1 MKNLI
6 KLLVSVCLVS
16 VLFGMVVAQP
26 AMAQTEVAFWVR
38 WSGDEFNAMK
48 QIVDKYNSLQNE
60 IYVNLLSVSD
70 LETKFYTAV
79 AAGNPPDL
87 VHVMSHQVPSWAE
100 KNALYS
106 LENISTYGI
115 DLSKYVA
122 RYLDLGKHN
131 GQLYAMPVTPA
142 IVVLYWNKELFREAG
157 LDPNKPPKTI
167 DEFNEYMK
175 KLTKYDDKGDIIQ
188 LGFDPLTP
196 GWWPPAWCY
205 FFGGKL
211 YEPQTKRI
219 TANAP
224 ENIKAYEWLRDF
236 IKEFGMEKLQRFRAG
251 FGPYWSAENAFIA
264 GKVAMS
270 YDGIWKAHLID
281 CFAPELDWGV
291 TAFPSVDGKMRVYI
305 EGDYIGIPVGT
316 KYPEAAKKFLAYL
329 EKPENLEQINL
340 AQWKIPALNKLS
352 EGFIANHPNKS
363 IKEFVRITEM
373 AEELFCWPRTPVW
386 SYYLSQWWDVAI
398 PKVTLLKDT
407 PQNVLNLVQ
416 KKVEKEQKK

>member
-1 MKNLI
+1 MKNWI
-6 KLLVSVCLVS
+6 KLLIGVCLVS

-70 LETKFYTAV
+70 LDTKFYTAV
-79 AAGNPPDL
+79 AAGDPPDL
-87 VHVMSHQVPSWAE
+87 VHVMSHQVPSWVG

-106 LENISTYGI
+106 LENISTYGV

-122 RYLDLGKHN
+122 RYLDLGKHD

-167 DEFNEYMK
+167 DELNEYMK
-175 KLTKYDDKGDIIQ
+175 KLTKYDNKGDIIQ

-211 YEPQTKRI
+211 YDPQTKRI

-224 ENIKAYEWLRDF
+224 ENVKAYEWLRDF

-251 FGPYWSAENAFIA
+251 FGPYWSAENAFVA

-305 EGDYIGIPVGT
+305 EGDYIGIPMGA
-316 KYPEAAKKFLAYL
+316 KYPEAAKNFLAYL

-340 AQWKIPALNKLS
+340 AQWKIPALEELS
-352 EGFIANHPNKS
+352 EGFVVNHPNKS

-386 SYYLSQWWDVAI
+386 SYYLSQWWDVAV

-416 KKVEKEQKK
+416 ENVEREQKK